1 MHQQVSLIISGSP
14 VFLCGMFSPCSGITK
29 NCGNESEAIL
39 VLPLGM
45 LALSG
50 IPWFGFFGGFV
61 CVRVCVSSPKL
72 ASLFPPETIS
82 KLVKFRVK
90 NFVFR

>member
-1 MHQQVSLIISGSP
+1 MCQQVSLCQKWLSGFSP
-14 VFLCGMFSPCSGITK
+14 GVFSPCSGVTK
-29 NCGNESEAIL
+29 NCGKDAEALL

-50 IPWFGFFGGFV
+50 IPWFGFFWCFF
-61 CVRVCVSSPKL
+61 CVSSPKL
-72 ASLFPPETIS
+72 VSLFPPEAIS

-90 NFVFR
+90 NFVFS